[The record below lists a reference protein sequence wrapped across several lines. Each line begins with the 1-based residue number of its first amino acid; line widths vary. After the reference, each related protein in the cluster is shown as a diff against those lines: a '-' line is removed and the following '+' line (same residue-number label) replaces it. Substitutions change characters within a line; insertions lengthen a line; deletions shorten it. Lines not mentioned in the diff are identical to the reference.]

1 MKKFIGII
9 IAIVVVAVISPTLYD
24 YVVWR
29 APLESLEIFPIL
41 DPCDFNCKT
50 ELEKAGNTC
59 MQTKEG
65 FVCVEPRIIRHP
77 ESDSHLRFITPIDY
91 GEYDFIKNTK
101 NIRSGGVRGVEIID
115 QDTVRITFS
124 DIDTYSYSDLDWERH
139 WTPDSDFVYTA
150 NVQKGKSFVGACFM
164 NRNLHVWTFTD
175 VFELDGTQYAEFRRS
190 LASIPNGMECNTPQ
204 IIKHSIGISVD
215 NFPVPP

>member
-1 MKKFIGII
+1 MKIFEKIIGVI
-9 IAIVVVAVISPTLYD
+9 IVVVIVAVLSPTLYD
-24 YVVWR
+24 HIIWR
-29 APLESLEIFPIL
+29 VPLESLEIFPIL

-59 MQTKEG
+59 TQARDG

-124 DIDTYSYSDLDWERH
+124 DADSDGDMK
-139 WTPDSDFVYTA
+139 PDSDFEYTA
-150 NVQKGKSFVGACFM
+150 NVQKGKSFVGMCFM
-164 NRNLHVWTFTD
+164 NRNLQVWTFTD
-175 VFELDGTQYAEFRRS
+175 VFELDETKYAEFSRR
-190 LASIPNGMECNTPQ
+190 LAFIPNGMECNTPQ

-215 NFPVPP
+215 NSPLMP